1 MNTCTEYNERY
12 SGVLGIEDSSV
23 TVNMKKGRKK
33 RNWFGRRLKLYEGSD
48 IAKEM
53 AKELAKDVGNP
64 LDLLPV
70 RNIFLY
76 IHSVK
81 S

>member
-1 MNTCTEYNERY
+1 MNTECNKRY
-12 SGVLGIEDSSV
+12 SGVSEIEDSSV
-23 TVNMKKGRKK
+23 TVNVKKGRKK
-33 RNWFGRRLKLYEGSD
+33 RNWFGRRVKLYDGSD

-64 LDLLPV
+64 LDLLQV

-76 IHSVK
+76 KHSVK